1 MSVKISEPTVERL
14 VHYHRVLTQ
23 FAKDRK
29 RVVSSCHIAEVL
41 GIKASQVR
49 KDLSYFGEVGRRG
62 IGYNVAVL
70 CRHIV
75 KILDTPKIW
84 KVAVAGVGHLG
95 KALIGHSDFYSDKI
109 EVVAL
114 FDVDP
119 EKIGKEIY
127 GIPCY
132 SDLDMAAVIRD
143 KKIEILILAVP
154 DSVAQSCIDTAA
166 VSKTLKGVLS
176 FASSAVTV
184 PDGVLF
190 YRVDFLA
197 TLEKM
202 FFYLKADV
210 KN

>member
-1 MSVKISEPTVERL
+1 M
-14 VHYHRVLTQ
+14 
-23 FAKDRK
+23 
-29 RVVSSCHIAEVL
+29 
-41 GIKASQVR
+41 
-49 KDLSYFGEVGRRG
+49 
-62 IGYNVAVL
+62 
-70 CRHIV
+70 
-75 KILDTPKIW
+75 
-84 KVAVAGVGHLG
+84 GHLG